1 MNTAK
6 KVVEKFVLNMPDNS
20 SIEDLHYHLYVIEKV
35 RKGMKD
41 IQEGRF
47 VTLEQAKERFKKW
60 IIK

>member
-6 KVVEKFVLNMPDNS
+6 QTVEKLVKNIPDS
-20 SIEDLHYHLYVIEKV
+20 CSIEDFHYHLYVIEKV

-47 VTLEQAKERFKKW
+47 VTLEQAKERLKKW